1 MSPLASPILRLSD
14 AATATGLTKKDIRNW
29 IDRGTLTLFSQRN
42 EGWLEFSYADIA
54 QLSLIAE
61 MTRLGLAPAQAS
73 RIAHRVIEETGLVEG
88 IFIPPLALPG
98 VFTLKALLIW
108 QQDGE
113 LVHQVIREAELS
125 QKPHSTRRAL
135 ILMRPAFIIQSA
147 ILSIE
152 EPDDDADSEE

>member
-1 MSPLASPILRLSD
+1 MPPLASPILRLSD

-29 IDRGTLTLFSQRN
+29 IDRGTLTLFSERD

-54 QLSLIAE
+54 QLALIAE

-73 RIAHRVIEETGLVEG
+73 RIARSVIEETGLVAG
-88 IFIPPLALPG
+88 IGIPPLALPG

-113 LVHQVIREAELS
+113 LVHQVVREADLA
-125 QKPHSTRRAL
+125 QKPHSARRAL

-147 ILSIE
+147 ILLVE
-152 EPDDDADSEE
+152 EPDDEADSEG